1 MVSAMGLTKRKEGRT
16 MRNREYC
23 TIREEYDIDGRTV
36 YVVADD
42 QVAWT
47 CYRED
52 WDAAVAEYGDLDSVE
67 SYVEFCRRTG
77 YLRHDAPEAHQK
89 IIDMGADWNW
99 A

>member
-1 MVSAMGLTKRKEGRT
+1 MGLTKRKEGRT
-16 MRNREYC
+16 MRNRITEYC
-23 TIREEYDIDGRTV
+23 TVREAYEVDGRTA

-42 QVAWT
+42 QFAWS
-47 CYRED
+47 CWKED

-67 SYVEFCRRTG
+67 DYAAFCRRAG